1 MEFSSR
7 LEYALLALLELSD
20 HQADASPLKVCEIAA
35 AQSIPHRYLDQ
46 ILFSLRRG
54 GLVRAQRGVK
64 GGYLL
69 AKDPQQITLLEVMA
83 AVEGESNASLGRGNT
98 TQTVEKKVVS
108 NACSLVSQ
116 ALQVVLGCYTLQD
129 LRLQRQHDVDQP
141 ICLNHGYC
149 PLNQATQFP
158 VVAPCGGRVPGR

>member
-46 ILFSLRRG
+46 ILFALRRG
-54 GLVRAQRGVK
+54 GLVQAQRGVK

-69 AKDPQQITLLEVMA
+69 AKDPQQITLLQVMA
-83 AVEGESNASLGRGNT
+83 AVEGESNTSPGRGNT

-108 NACSLVSQ
+108 NACRLVSQ

-129 LRLQRQHDVDQP
+129 LRLQRQRDVDQP
-141 ICLNHGYC
+141 ICFNHGYC
-149 PLNQATQFP
+149 PLNKATQFP
-158 VVAPCGGRVPGR
+158 VVAPCGGSLPSR